1 MKAIKPPD
9 ARPALGLLAV
19 FILFAIGLMAAGR
32 MYFTSYEEHFEENVR
47 RHLSSVAD
55 MKVEEICRW
64 RNKHVSD
71 ASIFFNNPS
80 FSELVSGLQRD
91 PSDTECRRRISDW
104 LARLAA
110 TEDYDQIR
118 LLTPGGRTLLSMPE
132 ERSSAPEVVV
142 SRLEEV
148 LAGKRL
154 VFQDIYQDKESEDAR
169 MSLLVPLQAGNTPAV
184 LQMRIDPDVWLYPII
199 KRWPETS
206 GTAESYI
213 VRRQGENAVY
223 LNQLRFANNRPL
235 ALAAYA
241 DGAPHQAALESL
253 KQEGDFEGVDYN
265 NIPVLASLRRV
276 PGTEW
281 SLVSSEAKSEALESV
296 QERYWQ
302 IMAHIWT
309 LLFGTGCLFAFFWRQ
324 YRLRF
329 YREKAADV
337 ELLAASEV
345 KFRKT
350 FELAVIGI
358 AHIAL
363 DGRWLRLN
371 PRACEILGYPEEELL
386 KMKFQ
391 DTTHPD
397 DLQGCL
403 EMARRIRDGE
413 TETEMLEK
421 RYIRKDGTV
430 VSTNVTVALSQGTA
444 GDGPYLISI
453 IDDVTDRRLAENQ
466 LREAEERYRNIVEL
480 TPDAIF
486 THSENRIDYIN
497 SAGLRLLRAGDR
509 SEVIGR
515 SPLELFDGAS
525 RDLIRGRIAELM
537 EKPCQVPWHEQKL
550 LAFDGTII
558 DVEAAASS
566 YLENG
571 KMLIQV
577 VCRDM
582 TRRKRAEAEM
592 RRSADLLQ
600 AVVDGT
606 TDAIFVKDIQGRYL
620 LVNHATAE
628 FAGIPASEILGHD
641 DTRIF
646 NPDDAE
652 KVMACDRMVRES
664 GKAMATELQLS
675 LAGINRI
682 FLGTVGPYLD
692 GTGGIIGSI
701 GTFHD
706 ITERKKAEEDIERAN
721 SLLNATLEST
731 ADGILV
737 VDAEG
742 KVASYNRK
750 FLELWRIPPDLIES
764 NDDHRVIQSIL
775 DQLESPERFL
785 AKVEKL
791 YQHPE
796 MDSWDELKFRD
807 GRLFERYSQP
817 QRIGD
822 KIVGRVWSFR
832 DISERKRAEE
842 SNARLAKAVDQA
854 SEMILITDTKGVIRY
869 VNPSFER
876 TTGFTKEEAFGKN
889 PRILKSGKQTA
900 DFYRQMWN
908 TLNKGEVWSGH
919 MTNRRKDGTLFEEEA
934 TISPILDTEGKILNF
949 VAVKRDVSREYE
961 LQEQFRQAQK
971 MEAVGK
977 LAGGVAHDFNNILG
991 TIMMQA
997 ELAAMDPQLTR
1008 GMREALDEIRA
1019 DAMRAANLTRQL
1031 LLFSRQQNI
1040 QMRDVDLN
1048 DVVSNVSRMLQRI
1061 IGEDISLT
1069 LDLDP
1074 QPLPLKGDPGT
1085 LEQVM
1090 LNLAVNAR
1098 DAMPAGGKLTITTGH
1113 AVVGADGAQAHP
1125 EARPGPHVFVETSDN
1140 GVGIPLDIL
1149 PRIFDPFFT
1158 TKDVGKGTGLGL
1170 ATVFGIVKQ
1179 HGGWIN
1185 VRSNPGHGT
1194 TFRIHLPLHEPSGKP
1209 EPAPPA
1215 PSIPHGGNETILV
1228 TEDEPSLRSL
1238 ICQILQRGGYQVIE
1252 AANCACAMD
1261 AWSEAGGRISL
1272 LLTDIVMPG
1281 GMTGMQLATRLKAED
1296 PELRIILMT
1305 GYSVDFS
1312 GLESEMPESAK
1323 FLQKPFV
1330 PDQLLA
1336 TVAQA
1341 LGK

>member
-1 MKAIKPPD
+1 MKAVRPPD
-9 ARPALGLLAV
+9 ARPALGLLGA

-32 MYFTSYEEHFEENVR
+32 MYFTSYEEHFEENVK

-64 RNKHVSD
+64 RNQHISD

-80 FSELVSGLQRD
+80 FSDLVSGLQRD
-91 PSDTECRRRISDW
+91 PSDTECRRKISDW
-104 LARLAA
+104 LVRLST

-118 LLTPGGRTLLSMPE
+118 LLSPDGRTLLSLPE
-132 ERSSAPEVVV
+132 ERDSVSDEVV

-148 LAGKRL
+148 VAGKRL
-154 VFQDIYQDKESEDAR
+154 VLQDIYQDKESGEAR
-169 MSLLVPLQAGNTPAV
+169 MSLLVPLQAQNAPVV

-213 VRRQGENAVY
+213 VRRQGENVVY
-223 LNQLRFANNRPL
+223 LNQLRFENNRPL
-235 ALAAYA
+235 ALAAAA

-253 KQEGDFEGVDYN
+253 KNEGDFEGVDYH

-296 QERYWQ
+296 KERYWQ

-350 FELAVIGI
+350 FELAAIGI

-371 PRACEILGYPEEELL
+371 PHACEILGYPEEELL

-391 DTTHPD
+391 DTTHPE
-397 DLQGCL
+397 DLAGCL
-403 EMARRIRDGE
+403 EMARRIQDGESE
-413 TETEMLEK
+413 TETLEK

-430 VSTNVTVALSQGTA
+430 VSTHVTVALCPGA
-444 GDGPYLISI
+444 PGEDPYLISI
-453 IDDVTDRRLAENQ
+453 IDNITDRKLAENQ

-480 TPDAIF
+480 MPDAIF
-486 THSENRIDYIN
+486 TNNENRIDYIN
-497 SAGLRLLRAGDR
+497 SAGLRLLRASDR
-509 SEVIGR
+509 GQVIGR
-515 SPLELFDGAS
+515 PPMEFFDPAY
-525 RDLIRGRIAELM
+525 LPQIQERIASLM
-537 EKPCQVPWHEQKL
+537 EKPCQVPWHEVKL
-550 LAFDGTII
+550 RALDGTAI
-558 DVEAAASS
+558 DVEVAASS

-571 KMLIQV
+571 RMLLQV
-577 VCRDM
+577 VCRDL

-606 TDAIFVKDIQGRYL
+606 SEAIFVKDIQGRYL
-620 LVNHATAE
+620 LVNQASAD
-628 FAGIPASEILGHD
+628 FAGLPADEIIGQD
-641 DTRIF
+641 DNRIF
-646 NPDDAE
+646 SPDDAE
-652 KVMACDRMVRES
+652 KVMAYDRMVRKS
-664 GKAMATELQLS
+664 GRATAAEMQLTS
-675 LAGINRI
+675 AGETRI
-682 FLGTVGPYLD
+682 FLGTVGPYFD
-692 GTGGIIGSI
+692 GTGGIIGTV

-706 ITERKKAEEDIERAN
+706 ITERKMAEERIASAN

-750 FLELWRIPPDLIES
+750 FLELWRIPPELIAS
-764 NDDHRVIQSIL
+764 KNDRLVIQSIL
-775 DQLESPERFL
+775 DQLESPEDFL
-785 AKVEKL
+785 AKVETL

-832 DISERKRAEE
+832 DISERRRAEE

-876 TTGFTKEEAFGKN
+876 TTGFTKEEALGKN
-889 PRILKSGKQTA
+889 PRILKSGRQTA
-900 DFYRQMWN
+900 DFYRQMWS

-997 ELAAMDPQLTR
+997 ELAAMDPQLTG

-1040 QMRDVDLN
+1040 QMRDLDLN

-1074 QPLPLKGDPGT
+1074 QKLPLKGDPGT

-1098 DAMPAGGKLTITTGH
+1098 DAMPAGGKLTIKTGH
-1113 AVVGADGAQAHP
+1113 MVVRDEGPQTHP
-1125 EARPGPHVFVETSDN
+1125 EARPGPHVFVETSDT
-1140 GVGIPLDIL
+1140 GVGIPMEIL

-1179 HGGWIN
+1179 HGGWII
-1185 VRSNPGHGT
+1185 VQSNPGHGT
-1194 TFRIHLPLHEPSGKP
+1194 TFRIHLPLHESSGKP
-1209 EPAPPA
+1209 EPETPA
-1215 PSIPHGGNETILV
+1215 PSIPHGENETILV

-1238 ICQILQRGGYQVIE
+1238 IRQILQRGGYQVIE
-1252 AANCACAMD
+1252 ASNCASAIE
-1261 AWSEAGGRISL
+1261 AWRESGGRISL

-1281 GMTGMQLATRLKAED
+1281 GMTGMQLATQLKAED
-1296 PELRIILMT
+1296 PGLRIILMT

-1312 GLESEMPESAK
+1312 GLDSEMPESAK

-1330 PDQLLA
+1330 PDQLLS